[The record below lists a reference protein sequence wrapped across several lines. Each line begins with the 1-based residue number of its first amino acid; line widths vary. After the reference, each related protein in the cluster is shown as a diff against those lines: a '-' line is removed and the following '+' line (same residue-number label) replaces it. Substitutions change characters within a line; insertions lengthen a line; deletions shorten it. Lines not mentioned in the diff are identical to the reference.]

1 MGIAAVFH
9 RGLLHLP
16 SILVAALLAQPAFG
30 QDAYPSKPMTI
41 LVPFGPG
48 TLLDTLARTVS
59 VSMAEK
65 FGNAIIVENRTGAGG
80 AIALGA
86 LSRANPDGYTTALTS
101 GGTIT
106 LLPFIQSVQYNSA
119 TDFSAISVL
128 GQSGN
133 LIVTTP
139 SFPAKTLGEMLAL
152 AKSRPDPLTVGVSG
166 ADSRIVVAKL
176 TAATGVKFTDVL
188 YAGSSQ
194 TQPALLGGHINLAID
209 SIGAARGLIRD
220 GKYRAL
226 AIASKTRSSL
236 LPDVPSVS
244 ETVPGYSS
252 VVWYGLITV
261 ARTPTD
267 RVQRLYR
274 DLSAAFQTTTFN
286 AALASSGVEFVGSS
300 PNDAA
305 NFMKADLE
313 ENQKI
318 VQQYFVSK

>member
-1 MGIAAVFH
+1 M
-9 RGLLHLP
+9 
-16 SILVAALLAQPAFG
+16 
-30 QDAYPSKPMTI
+30 
-41 LVPFGPG
+41 
-48 TLLDTLARTVS
+48 
-59 VSMAEK
+59 
-65 FGNAIIVENRTGAGG
+65 
-80 AIALGA
+80 
-86 LSRANPDGYTTALTS
+86 
-101 GGTIT
+101 
-106 LLPFIQSVQYNSA
+106 
-119 TDFSAISVL
+119 
-128 GQSGN
+128 
-133 LIVTTP
+133 
-139 SFPAKTLGEMLAL
+139 
-152 AKSRPDPLTVGVSG
+152 
-166 ADSRIVVAKL
+166 VAKL

-274 DLSAAFQTTTFN
+274 DLSVAFQTATFT
-286 AALASSGVEFVGSS
+286 AALAGSGVEFVGSS

-318 VQQYFVSK
+318 VQQYFVGK